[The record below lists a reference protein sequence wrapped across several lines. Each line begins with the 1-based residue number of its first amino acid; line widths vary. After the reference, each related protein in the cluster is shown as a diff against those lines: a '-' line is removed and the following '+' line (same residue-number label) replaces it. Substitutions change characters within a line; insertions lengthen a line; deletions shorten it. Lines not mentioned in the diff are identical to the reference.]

1 MDFHRLVA
9 KLNEIGS
16 RPSNQQNSNSTFVTE
31 SPGGSP
37 GPAQTATPQTATP
50 QTGPTMN
57 LTLNART
64 MTDIE
69 SMMRLI
75 QKVNP
80 DVPQTT
86 SATPLTAEPSIA
98 KVGAD
103 FEIDGLD
110 ATDSHSMDMDAL
122 SNIRNIDDMD
132 LDDLDINDID
142 DVDLANMNSIDDEL
156 YADDEDDTD
165 DSYDYANAVDD
176 ELNDIE
182 TDEDGGFRSATTKPN
197 EKYKSIDYMTNRLAG
212 GMNGP
217 KKTFPKVAGGDN
229 PMQRMEESDEAFKES
244 IRNDLRR
251 RLEEA
256 KKPSDGM
263 SKSKK
268 SSLVKKAKAG
278 IDIGK
283 PGKSFDKVAKAS
295 GGGEKGKK
303 IAAAAMW
310 KQQAK
315 K

>member
-16 RPSNQQNSNSTFVTE
+16 RPVNQQNSNSTFVTE
-31 SPGGSP
+31 SPGGAP
-37 GPAQTATPQTATP
+37 GPAQSSPTP

-110 ATDSHSMDMDAL
+110 ATDSPSMDMDAL

-132 LDDLDINDID
+132 DMDLDDMDLDDMD
-142 DVDLANMNSIDDEL
+142 DVDLDSINSIDDEL

-165 DSYDYANAVDD
+165 DDSYDYATAVDD

-229 PMQRMEESDEAFKES
+229 PMQRMKESDEAFKES

-256 KKPSDGM
+256 KKPSEGM
-263 SKSKK
+263 SKSEK
-268 SSLVKKAKAG
+268 SSVVKKAKAG
-278 IDIGK
+278 SDIGK

>member
-16 RPSNQQNSNSTFVTE
+16 RPADQTTSNSKFVTE
-31 SPGGSP
+31 SPGGAT
-37 GPAQTATPQTATP
+37 GPAQAAAP

-64 MTDIE
+64 MDDIE

-80 DVPQTT
+80 DVPQTAM
-86 SATPLTAEPSIA
+86 SSTPLTAEPSIA
-98 KVGAD
+98 KVDTD

-110 ATDSHSMDMDAL
+110 SSDSDGMDMDDLDLVDMDDTEIADMDL
-122 SNIRNIDDMD
+122 DNMDDMD
-132 LDDLDINDID
+132 LADMAD
-142 DVDLANMNSIDDEL
+142 SDDEL
-156 YADDEDDTD
+156 YSDDDMD
-165 DSYDYANAVDD
+165 VDD

-182 TDEDGGFRSATTKPN
+182 TKEDGGFQSATTEPN
-197 EKYKSIDYMTNRLAG
+197 EKYKSVDYMNNRLAG

-217 KKTFPKVAGGDN
+217 KNTFPKVAGGDN
-229 PMQRMEESDEAFKES
+229 PMQRMKESDEAFKES

-256 KKPSDGM
+256 KKPSAGM
-263 SKSKK
+263 SKTEK
-268 SSLVKKAKAG
+268 SSVVKKAKSG
-278 IDIGK
+278 GDIGK
-283 PGKSFDKVAKAS
+283 PGKNFDKVAKAA
-295 GGGEKGKK
+295 GGGEKGEK